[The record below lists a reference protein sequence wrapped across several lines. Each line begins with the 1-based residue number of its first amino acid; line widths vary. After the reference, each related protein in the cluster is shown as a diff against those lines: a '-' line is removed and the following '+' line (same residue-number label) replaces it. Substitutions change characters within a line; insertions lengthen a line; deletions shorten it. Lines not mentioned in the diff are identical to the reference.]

1 MPDGKVGHAELR
13 IGDSPIML
21 GSPCEES
28 AFGSPRGGHT
38 SVGIHLYVDD
48 VDRQYKQA
56 IDAGGS
62 AISEPKDQFYGDRS
76 GTLKDPFGHV
86 WFLATHKED
95 LTEAQ
100 VRQRAE
106 EMFKQGGDSAA
117 NTSQIVG
124 AGLCGSGLARECGVS
139 DTDILTDPSHSP
151 ASQLPQLIFVDP
163 QPCYTLHE
171 HPLHAFTLAP
181 NAV

>member
-1 MPDGKVGHAELR
+1 MSVKPIPEGFHSITPYLGVEKAAEAIEFYKKAFNATQVMRLDMPDGKVGHAELR

-86 WFLATHKED
+86 
-95 LTEAQ
+95 
-100 VRQRAE
+100 
-106 EMFKQGGDSAA
+106 
-117 NTSQIVG
+117 
-124 AGLCGSGLARECGVS
+124 
-139 DTDILTDPSHSP
+139 
-151 ASQLPQLIFVDP
+151 
-163 QPCYTLHE
+163 
-171 HPLHAFTLAP
+171 
-181 NAV
+181 